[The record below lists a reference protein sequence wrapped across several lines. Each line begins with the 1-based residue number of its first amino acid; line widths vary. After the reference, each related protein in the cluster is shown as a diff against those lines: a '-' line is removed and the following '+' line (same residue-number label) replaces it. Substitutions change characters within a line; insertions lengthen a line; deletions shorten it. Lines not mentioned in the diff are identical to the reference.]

1 MNMRIGLL
9 QQQQTRLSMTQE
21 LSQAIALLQYNAQ
34 ELSSFL
40 EARALD
46 NPLLEIVPSGQPK
59 DRSRKK
65 SVPRDKENDIN
76 GIASETGTTL
86 EEHLLSQLNPA
97 RFHKD
102 EHRLIRQV
110 ILNIDENGYF
120 RGDINEIAL
129 NLKVTPAHAEE
140 CLHEIQ
146 QLDPPGIGARNLQEC
161 LLLQL
166 DRIGEKVPLARVI
179 VEGYFPEF
187 AEKKWKKLAKD
198 LRISLQEVQEIY
210 DLLQKLNPRPGAAF
224 HQERAAYLVPDV
236 VADCINGQWS
246 VHLVEGN
253 LPSIGFNDEM
263 YNSLTNSGD
272 IQAIKFL
279 QDKYQDYQW
288 LTKSIRQRN
297 ETLLKVA
304 GKIIEKQPFFFSA
317 AKRELI
323 PLTMK
328 EIAESL
334 DIHESTVSRAVRE
347 KYLGTPFGTFEL
359 KSFFSSGIGT
369 VSESSASSAQVKKLI
384 AAIIGHEDKRQ
395 PVSDQDIAEMLKENE
410 GLVISR
416 RTVAKYR
423 EQLGIGSSSKRKR
436 F

>member
-34 ELSSFL
+34 ELTSFL
-40 EARALD
+40 EARALE
-46 NPLLEIVPSGQPK
+46 NPLLEIVQNGQSK
-59 DRSRKK
+59 ERKRKK
-65 SVPRDKENDIN
+65 TFTDKENDIN
-76 GIASETGTTL
+76 GIASETGTSL
-86 EEHLLSQLNPA
+86 EEHLFSQLKPG
-97 RFHKD
+97 RFQSD
-102 EHRLIRQV
+102 ERKLIRQV

-129 NLKVTPAHAEE
+129 ISNTSPEIVEGFLR
-140 CLHEIQ
+140 EIQ
-146 QLDPPGIGARNLQEC
+146 QLDPAGIGARSLQEC

-166 DRIGEKVPLARVI
+166 DRIGEKAPLAHVI
-179 VEGYFPEF
+179 VTGYFPEF
-187 AEKKWKKLAKD
+187 AEKKWKKLAKE
-198 LRISLQEVQEIY
+198 LKISLQEVQEIY

-236 VADCINGQWS
+236 MADCVNGQWH

-253 LPSIGFNDEM
+253 LPAIGFNDGM
-263 YNSLTNSGD
+263 YNSLTTSGD
-272 IQAIKFL
+272 EQAIKFL

-288 LTKSIRQRN
+288 LAKSIRQRN

-304 GKIIEKQPFFFSA
+304 GKIIEKQPFFFSG
-317 AKRELI
+317 KKGQLM

-328 EIAESL
+328 EIADSL

-359 KSFFSSGIGT
+359 KSFFPSGIGT
-369 VSESSASSAQVKKLI
+369 VSENSTSSDQVKKLI

-395 PVSDQDIAEMLKENE
+395 PVSDQEIADMLKENE

-423 EQLGIGSSSKRKR
+423 EQLGIASSSKRKR

>member
-21 LSQAIALLQYNAQ
+21 LSQAIALLQYSAQ
-34 ELSSFL
+34 ELASFL
-40 EARALD
+40 EARALE
-46 NPLLEIVPSGQPK
+46 NPLLEVMPSGQSK
-59 DRSRKK
+59 DRPRKTTYREK
-65 SVPRDKENDIN
+65 QNDIN

-86 EEHLLSQLNPA
+86 EEHLLSQLKPG
-97 RFHKD
+97 RFQKD
-102 EHRLIRQV
+102 EQKLIRQV

-120 RGDINEIAL
+120 RGDINEIAVIS
-129 NLKVTPAHAEE
+129 NASPAKVEE
-140 CLHEIQ
+140 CLWEIQ

-166 DRIGEKVPLARVI
+166 DRNGEGSPLAHVI
-179 VEGYFPEF
+179 VKGFFSEF
-187 AEKKWKKLAKD
+187 AEKKWKKLAKE
-198 LRISLQEVQEIY
+198 LKVSLKEIQGIY
-210 DLLQKLNPRPGAAF
+210 DLMQKLNPRPGADF
-224 HQERAAYLVPDV
+224 YQERAAYLVPDV
-236 VADCINGQWS
+236 VADCVNGQWR

-253 LPSIGFNDEM
+253 LPAIGFNDDM
-263 YNSLTNSGD
+263 FHSLTSSGD
-272 IQAIKFL
+272 EQAIKFL
-279 QDKYQDYQW
+279 QEKYQDYQW
-288 LTKSIRQRN
+288 LAKSIRQRN
-297 ETLLKVA
+297 DTILKVA
-304 GKIIEKQPFFFSA
+304 GKIIEKQPYFFA
-317 AKRELI
+317 EAKGQLM

-328 EIAESL
+328 EVADCL

-369 VSESSASSAQVKKLI
+369 VSDSSASSAQVKKLI

-395 PVSDQDIAEMLKENE
+395 PVSDQEITNMLKKNE

-423 EQLGIGSSSKRKR
+423 EQLGIASSSKRKR